1 MMISE
6 PTNRN
11 LTENRRTPQGLDF
24 FQRTLSISP
33 EQEEVLCSP
42 LHEKCSFIPPPP
54 QFMEIDSA
62 SNGTT
67 SQVATDLGTPE
78 TNGKRQIEKCS
89 SEETQADIS

>member
-42 LHEKCSFIPPPP
+42 LHEKCSFIPPP
-54 QFMEIDSA
+54 QFMEIDTA
-62 SNGTT
+62 STGTT

>member
-1 MMISE
+1 
-6 PTNRN
+6 
-11 LTENRRTPQGLDF
+11 
-24 FQRTLSISP
+24 
-33 EQEEVLCSP
+33 
-42 LHEKCSFIPPPP
+42 
-54 QFMEIDSA
+54 MEIDSA